1 MSFLMVG
8 AAAIS
13 VGTGVAKA
21 IGGAKEKK
29 KAMAEA
35 KKAQA
40 EMDAQ
45 KDAFSK
51 LDTSNPYANME
62 NTMEDL
68 TVNTQQAEFEAQQ
81 NQQNQANILSSMKG
95 AAGGSGIAALA
106 QTMANQGQLS
116 AQKAS
121 ASIGLQESQN
131 QKLAAQEASKIQTQE
146 RKGEVMSR
154 DMERDKVSTLL
165 GMAQG
170 EKQAAEEK
178 KAAANQQMWS
188 GITGAA
194 SGIAGA
200 VAPGGAMDALKGVG
214 GGAGLTDA
222 GKALQATGVDMG
234 DVTAGGAKTQ
244 AGLDYSNQGEG
255 GMDDDPETWW

>member
-1 MSFLMVG
+1 MSFLLVG
-8 AAAIS
+8 AAAVT

-21 IGGAKEKK
+21 ISGSKDKK

-121 ASIGLQESQN
+121 ASIGQQEAANQKAAAAQAGQN
-131 QKLAAQEASKIQTQE
+131 QQLE

-154 DMERDKVSTLL
+154 DMEKDKVSTLL

-170 EKQAAEEK
+170 EKQAADEQ
-178 KAAANQQMWS
+178 AAAGDAKMWS
-188 GITGAA
+188 GISGAA
-194 SGIAGA
+194 SGLASGVSAGMSA
-200 VAPGGAMDALKGVG
+200 FGGVG

-222 GKALQATGVDMG
+222 GAAMQSTGLDMG

-244 AGLDYSNQGEG
+244 AGLDYMNQGEG
-255 GMDDDPETWW
+255 GMDGDPNTPY

>member
-1 MSFLMVG
+1 MVG
-8 AAAIS
+8 SAAIS
-13 VGTGVAKA
+13 IGTGVAKA

-29 KAMAEA
+29 KAAADA
-35 KKAQA
+35 KKAQL

-45 KDAFSK
+45 KEAFSK

-121 ASIGLQESQN
+121 ASIGAQEAQN
-131 QKLAAQEASKIQTQE
+131 QKLAAQEASKIQSQE
-146 RKGEVMSR
+146 RKGEIMSR

-170 EKQAAEEK
+170 EKRAAEEK
-178 KAAANQQMWS
+178 KANANKQMWS
-188 GITGAA
+188 GIAGAA
-194 SGIAGA
+194 GGIAGA
-200 VAPGGAMDALKGVG
+200 VAPGGAVDALKGI
-214 GGAGLTDA
+214 GGATKLPESAGTYAEYLAEQEQLGLTDN
-222 GKALQATGVDMG
+222 
-234 DVTAGGAKTQ
+234 
-244 AGLDYSNQGEG
+244 YSEEEWTKLNEQNQ
-255 GMDDDPETWW
+255 

>member
-1 MSFLMVG
+1 MVG

-121 ASIGLQESQN
+121 ASIGQQEATNQKAAAAQAGQN
-131 QKLAAQEASKIQTQE
+131 QQME
-146 RKGEVMSR
+146 RQGEVMSR
-154 DMERDKVSTLL
+154 NMERDKVSTLL

-178 KAAANQQMWS
+178 KAAANEQMMS
-188 GITGAA
+188 GISSAA
-194 SGIAGA
+194 SGIVGA

-214 GGAGLTDA
+214 GGDVGSFANTIVSDTGNPMSATPDWLQSQFDETETDPNF
-222 GKALQATGVDMG
+222 LQN
-234 DVTAGGAKTQ
+234 
-244 AGLDYSNQGEG
+244 LNL
-255 GMDDDPETWW
+255 

>member
-21 IGGAKEKK
+21 ISAGKDKK

-35 KKAQA
+35 KAAQS

-45 KDAFSK
+45 KDAFK
-51 LDTSNPYANME
+51 NLDTSNPYANME

-68 TVNTQQAEFEAQQ
+68 TVNTQQAEFEKQQ
-81 NQQNQANILSSMKG
+81 NQQNQANILSGMKG
-95 AAGGSGIAALA
+95 SAGGSGIAALA
-106 QTMANQGQLS
+106 QTMANQGSLD

-121 ASIGLQESQN
+121 ASIGMQENRNQMASAQQAGQN
-131 QKLAAQEASKIQTQE
+131 QQ
-146 RKGEVMSR
+146 
-154 DMERDKVSTLL
+154 MEREGELKSREMETNKVSTLL

-170 EKQAAEEK
+170 EKRAADEK
-178 KAAANQQMWS
+178 TASAKSAMWD
-188 GITGAA
+188 GIGSAA
-194 SGIAGA
+194 SGLASGVSAGMSA
-200 VAPGGAMDALKGVG
+200 FGGVG
-214 GGAGLTDA
+214 SGGLTDA
-222 GKALQATGVDMG
+222 GKALQNTGVDMG

-244 AGLDYSNQGEG
+244 AGYDYMNQGEG
-255 GMDDDPETWW
+255 GMDGDPETPY

>member
-121 ASIGLQESQN
+121 ASIGQQEATNQKAAAAQAGQN
-131 QKLAAQEASKIQTQE
+131 QQME
-146 RKGEVMSR
+146 RQGEVMSR
-154 DMERDKVSTLL
+154 NMERDKVSTLL

-178 KAAANQQMWS
+178 KAAANEQMMS
-188 GITGAA
+188 GISSAA
-194 SGIAGA
+194 SGIVGA

-214 GGAGLTDA
+214 GGDVGSFANTIVSDTGNPMSATPDWLQSQFDETETDPNF
-222 GKALQATGVDMG
+222 LQN
-234 DVTAGGAKTQ
+234 
-244 AGLDYSNQGEG
+244 LNL
-255 GMDDDPETWW
+255 

>member
-1 MSFLMVG
+1 MKNTLIKTK
-8 AAAIS
+8 AIS
-13 VGTGVAKA
+13 GSKD
-21 IGGAKEKK
+21 KK

-95 AAGGSGIAALA
+95 SAGGSGIAALA

-121 ASIGLQESQN
+121 AGIGMQEAANQKAAASQAGQN
-131 QKLAAQEASKIQTQE
+131 QQLE
-146 RKGEVMSR
+146 RKGEVISR
-154 DMERDKVSTLL
+154 DMERNKVSTLL

-170 EKQAAEEK
+170 EKQAADEQ
-178 KAAANQQMWS
+178 AAAGDAKMWS
-188 GITGAA
+188 GISGAA
-194 SGIAGA
+194 SGLASGVSAGMSA
-200 VAPGGAMDALKGVG
+200 FGGVG
-214 GGAGLTDA
+214 GADDFMSKVSVT
-222 GKALQATGVDMG
+222 G
-234 DVTAGGAKTQ
+234 DVDGS
-244 AGLDYSNQGEG
+244 LPEG
-255 GMDDDPETWW
+255 GSYSLPGDYNQDGVVNELDN

>member
-1 MSFLMVG
+1 MSFLLVG
-8 AAAIS
+8 AAAVT

-21 IGGAKEKK
+21 ISGSKDKK

-95 AAGGSGIAALA
+95 AAGGSGIGSLA
-106 QTMANQGQLS
+106 QILANQGALQT
-116 AQKAS
+116 QKAS
-121 ASIGLQESQN
+121 ASIAQQEQAN
-131 QKLAAQEASKIQTQE
+131 Q
-146 RKGEVMSR
+146 
-154 DMERDKVSTLL
+154 
-165 GMAQG
+165 
-170 EKQAAEEK
+170 
-178 KAAANQQMWS
+178 KAAASADLRIQQLQGAGDAMVQQAQSSRQATILGMNQSVMAGVNANYQRQQLNQQYANAQANKLAISSLSQLATLDLENLGGTNSVGKNVPDLDMD
-188 GITGAA
+188 GIPDF
-194 SGIAGA
+194 ID
-200 VAPGGAMDALKGVG
+200 APQPSTIGPKLP
-214 GGAGLTDA
+214 
-222 GKALQATGVDMG
+222 Q
-234 DVTAGGAKTQ
+234 
-244 AGLDYSNQGEG
+244 
-255 GMDDDPETWW
+255 

>member
-1 MSFLMVG
+1 MVG

-121 ASIGLQESQN
+121 ASIGQQEATNQKAAASQAGQN
-131 QKLAAQEASKIQTQE
+131 QQME
-146 RKGEVMSR
+146 RQGEVMSR
-154 DMERDKVSTLL
+154 NMERDKVSTLL

-170 EKQAAEEK
+170 EKQAADEQ
-178 KAAANQQMWS
+178 AAAGDAKMWS
-188 GITGAA
+188 GISGAA
-194 SGIAGA
+194 SGVTSALT
-200 VAPGGAMDALKGVG
+200 GGLGGVG

-222 GKALQATGVDMG
+222 GAAMQSTGVNMG

-244 AGLDYSNQGEG
+244 AGLDYMNQGEG
-255 GMDDDPETWW
+255 GMDGDPETPY

>member
-21 IGGAKEKK
+21 ISAGKDKK

-35 KKAQA
+35 KTAQA

-45 KDAFSK
+45 KDAFK
-51 LDTSNPYANME
+51 NLDTSNPYANME

-68 TVNTQQAEFEAQQ
+68 TVNTQQAEFEKQQ

-95 AAGGSGIAALA
+95 SAGGSGIAALA
-106 QTMANQGQLS
+106 QTMANQGSLD

-121 ASIGLQESQN
+121 ASIGMQENKN
-131 QKLAAQEASKIQTQE
+131 QMASAEQAGANQQLE

-170 EKQAAEEK
+170 EKRAADEK
-178 KAAANQQMWS
+178 TASAKAAMWD
-188 GITGAA
+188 GIGSAA
-194 SGIAGA
+194 SGLASGVSAGMSA
-200 VAPGGAMDALKGVG
+200 FGGVG
-214 GGAGLTDA
+214 SGGLTDA
-222 GKALQATGVDMG
+222 GKAMQGTGVDMG
-234 DVTAGGAKTQ
+234 DLTAGGAKTQ
-244 AGLDYSNQGEG
+244 AGLDYMNQGEG
-255 GMDDDPETWW
+255 GMDGDPETPY